1 VKANVIAAPAVQ
13 ARPSFLRRR
22 RGARREGWVA
32 VVFLL
37 PSFLGFLVFYVVPS
51 IKALYVSFTDYSFYS
66 PPGAIL
72 GRPGG
77 HWVGGQNYQAL
88 VHDPLFWNALRVTGE
103 YVVINIAAQ
112 TTLALI
118 LAVLMDRLTKSA
130 AVRGILILPW
140 LIPNVMVALVFQW
153 IVDHDLGVL
162 NGMLGSLGFAHL
174 GFLDSSSQAIPTI
187 ALINTWRNTGY
198 TALLLFAGLQM
209 IPKTLYEAAAIDGAN
224 ELKLFTRVTL
234 PLLRPVLALVL
245 IVSIIGSFQV
255 FDTIVVSEN
264 PIGGPVNATRVIYVW
279 IYQNAWQFGK
289 VGYAS
294 AMAVVLAGILLVIT
308 LAQMRLLRASESDLS
323 AP

>member
-1 VKANVIAAPAVQ
+1 VIAAPAVQ

-51 IKALYVSFTDYSFYS
+51 IKELYVSFTDYSFYS

-112 TTLALI
+112 TALALI

-174 GFLDSSSQAIPTI
+174 GFLDSSSQAIPTV

-255 FDTIVVSEN
+255 FDTIAVSEN

-294 AMAVVLAGILLVIT
+294 AMAVVLAGILLAIT

>member
-1 VKANVIAAPAVQ
+1 VIAAPAVQ

-37 PSFLGFLVFYVVPS
+37 PSFLGFLVFYVVPT

-88 VHDPLFWNALRVTGE
+88 VHDPLFWNALRVTAE
-103 YVVINIAAQ
+103 YVAINIAAQ

>member
-1 VKANVIAAPAVQ
+1 VIATAPLE
-13 ARPSFLRRR
+13 ARRPFLRRR

-32 VVFLL
+32 IGFLA
-37 PSFLGFLVFYVVPS
+37 PSLVGFLVFYVLPS
-51 IKALYVSFTDYSFYS
+51 LKALYVSFTDYSFYS

-88 VHDPLFWNALRVTGE
+88 AHDPLFWNALRVTAE
-103 YVVINIAAQ
+103 YVVINIGTQ
-112 TTLALI
+112 TALALL

-130 AVRGILILPW
+130 VVRGILILPW

-153 IVDHDLGVL
+153 IVDHDLGAV
-162 NGMLGSLGFAHL
+162 NGMLGSLGFSRL
-174 GFLDSSSQAIPTI
+174 GFLDSSSQAIPTV

-198 TALLLFAGLQM
+198 TALLLFAGLQT
-209 IPKTLYEAAAIDGAN
+209 IPKTLYEAAAIDGAG
-224 ELKLFTRVTL
+224 EWKLFTRITL

-245 IVSIIGSFQV
+245 VVSIIGSFQV
-255 FDTIVVSEN
+255 FDTIAVSEN

-294 AMAVVLAGILLVIT
+294 AMAVVLAGILLLIT
-308 LAQMRLLRASESDLS
+308 LVQMRLLRASESDLS

>member
-1 VKANVIAAPAVQ
+1 VAAA
-13 ARPSFLRRR
+13 FL
-22 RGARREGWVA
+22 A
-32 VVFLL
+32 
-37 PSFLGFLVFYVVPS
+37 PSFLGFLLFYVLPS
-51 IKALYVSFTDYSFYS
+51 LKALYVSFTDYSFYS
-66 PPGAIL
+66 LPGAIL

-77 HWVGGQNYQAL
+77 EWVGGQNYQAL
-88 VHDPLFWNALRVTGE
+88 VHDPLFWNALQVTAE

-112 TTLALI
+112 TTLALF

-162 NGMLGSLGFAHL
+162 NGMLGALGFGHL
-174 GFLDSSSQAIPTI
+174 GFLDSSSQAIPTV
-187 ALINTWRNTGY
+187 ALINTWRNVGY
-198 TALLLFAGLQM
+198 TALLLFAGLQT

-224 ELKLFTRVTL
+224 EFRIFTRVTL

-245 IVSIIGSFQV
+245 IVSMIGSFQV
-255 FDTIVVSEN
+255 FDTIAVSEN
-264 PIGGPVNATRVIYVW
+264 PIGGPVKATRVIYVW

-294 AMAVVLAGILLVIT
+294 AMAVVLAAILLLVT
-308 LAQMRLLRASESDLS
+308 LALMRVLRAYQSDLS

>member
-1 VKANVIAAPAVQ
+1 VAAA
-13 ARPSFLRRR
+13 FL
-22 RGARREGWVA
+22 A
-32 VVFLL
+32 
-37 PSFLGFLVFYVVPS
+37 PSFLGFLLFYVLPS
-51 IKALYVSFTDYSFYS
+51 LKALYVSFTDYSFYS

-77 HWVGGQNYQAL
+77 EWVGGQNYQAL
-88 VHDPLFWNALRVTGE
+88 VHDPLFWNALQVTAE

-112 TTLALI
+112 TTLALF

-162 NGMLGSLGFAHL
+162 NGMLGALGFGHL
-174 GFLDSSSQAIPTI
+174 GFLDSSSQAIPTV
-187 ALINTWRNTGY
+187 ALINTWRNVGY
-198 TALLLFAGLQM
+198 TALLLFAGLQT

-224 ELKLFTRVTL
+224 EFRIFTRVTL

-245 IVSIIGSFQV
+245 IVSMIGSFQV
-255 FDTIVVSEN
+255 FDTIAVSEN

-294 AMAVVLAGILLVIT
+294 AMAVVLAAILLLVT
-308 LAQMRLLRASESDLS
+308 LALMRVLRAYQSDLS

>member
-1 VKANVIAAPAVQ
+1 
-13 ARPSFLRRR
+13 
-22 RGARREGWVA
+22 
-32 VVFLL
+32 
-37 PSFLGFLVFYVVPS
+37 
-51 IKALYVSFTDYSFYS
+51 
-66 PPGAIL
+66 
-72 GRPGG
+72 
-77 HWVGGQNYQAL
+77 VGGQNYDAL
-88 VHDPLFWNALRVTGE
+88 AHDPLFWNALRVTAE
-103 YVVINIAAQ
+103 YVVINIGAQ

-174 GFLDSSSQAIPTI
+174 GFLDSSSQAIPTV

-209 IPKTLYEAAAIDGAN
+209 IPKTLYEAAAIDGAS

-255 FDTIVVSEN
+255 FDTIAVSEN

-294 AMAVVLAGILLVIT
+294 AMAVVLAGILLLIT

>member
-1 VKANVIAAPAVQ
+1 VIAAPAVQ
-13 ARPSFLRRR
+13 ARPSFLGRR

-32 VVFLL
+32 AVFLL

-103 YVVINIAAQ
+103 YVAINIAAQ

-174 GFLDSSSQAIPTI
+174 GFLDSSSQAIPTV

-209 IPKTLYEAAAIDGAN
+209 IPKTLYEAAAIDGAT
-224 ELKLFTRVTL
+224 EFKLFTRVTL

-255 FDTIVVSEN
+255 FDTIAVSEN

>member
-1 VKANVIAAPAVQ
+1 MIAAPAVQ

-37 PSFLGFLVFYVVPS
+37 PSFLGFLVFYVVPT

-88 VHDPLFWNALRVTGE
+88 VHDPLFWNAVRVTAE

-162 NGMLGSLGFAHL
+162 NGMLGALGFAHL
-174 GFLDSSSQAIPTI
+174 GFLDSSSQAIPTV

-234 PLLRPVLALVL
+234 PLLRPVLALVM

-255 FDTIVVSEN
+255 FDTIAVSEN

>member
-1 VKANVIAAPAVQ
+1 VIAAPAVR
-13 ARPSFLRRR
+13 ARPSFLRQR

-32 VVFLL
+32 VVFLA
-37 PSFLGFLVFYVVPS
+37 PSFLGFVVFYVVPS
-51 IKALYVSFTDYSFYS
+51 LKALYVSFTDYSFYS

-77 HWVGGQNYQAL
+77 HWVGGRNYDEL
-88 VHDPLFWNALRVTGE
+88 VHDPLFWNALRVTAE

-153 IVDHDLGVL
+153 IVDRDLGVL

-198 TALLLFAGLQM
+198 TALLLFAGLQA
-209 IPKTLYEAAAIDGAN
+209 IPKTLYEAAAIDGAT
-224 ELKLFTRVTL
+224 EFQLFTRVTL

-255 FDTIVVSEN
+255 FDTIAVSEN

-294 AMAVVLAGILLVIT
+294 AMAVVLAAILLFIT

>member
-1 VKANVIAAPAVQ
+1 
-13 ARPSFLRRR
+13 
-22 RGARREGWVA
+22 
-32 VVFLL
+32 
-37 PSFLGFLVFYVVPS
+37 VPS

-103 YVVINIAAQ
+103 YVLINIAAQ

>member
-1 VKANVIAAPAVQ
+1 VIAAPAVQ

-162 NGMLGSLGFAHL
+162 NGMLGALGFAHL
-174 GFLDSSSQAIPTI
+174 GFLDSSSQAIPTV

-234 PLLRPVLALVL
+234 PLLRPVLALVM

-255 FDTIVVSEN
+255 FDTIAVSEN

>member
-1 VKANVIAAPAVQ
+1 VIAVPAVQ

-32 VVFLL
+32 AVFLL

-103 YVVINIAAQ
+103 YVAINIAAQ

-174 GFLDSSSQAIPTI
+174 GFLDSSSQAIPTV

-255 FDTIVVSEN
+255 FDTIAVSEN

>member
-1 VKANVIAAPAVQ
+1 VIAAPAVQ
-13 ARPSFLRRR
+13 ARPSLLRRR

-37 PSFLGFLVFYVVPS
+37 PSFLGFLVFYMVPS

-174 GFLDSSSQAIPTI
+174 GFLDSSSQAIPTV

-234 PLLRPVLALVL
+234 PLLRPVLALVM

-255 FDTIVVSEN
+255 FDTIAVSEN

-294 AMAVVLAGILLVIT
+294 AMAVVLAGILLAIT

>member
-1 VKANVIAAPAVQ
+1 VIAAPAVQ

-37 PSFLGFLVFYVVPS
+37 PSFLGFLVFYVVPT

-88 VHDPLFWNALRVTGE
+88 VHDPLFWNALRVTAE
-103 YVVINIAAQ
+103 YVAINIAAQ

-224 ELKLFTRVTL
+224 ELKLLTRVTL